1 VFRFAAPALGGYP
14 HKTLAS
20 ARDEAERLWA
30 MRRHGIDPRAHRE
43 EQIQAR
49 RIAAEAA
56 RLAEQNRITLRALFD
71 RWATTEL
78 QPRIR
83 TDGKRVGRKD
93 GGKFT
98 RDQFARRVFPV
109 LGDESV
115 ETIKKAELLAI
126 LDSVKAEGKART
138 ANVLFTDLKQMFRFA
153 LARDIIQR
161 NPLETVAKRD
171 VGGTSVLRSRVLS
184 MSELHRL
191 AAALPSSGLDPRTV
205 AALWLILS
213 TGVRI
218 GELMGAAWVD
228 AEHNLPRLR
237 LEAESRGAKLGFV
250 DTRARKWRLLDT
262 KTQREHTIHLSDF
275 ALSQFNVLSVA
286 RVAHRRSVDA
296 VPWVFPNSRGVG
308 PKGVKAFGKQLSDR
322 QREPARRLRN
332 RTSATTSLSMPGG
345 RWTAHDLRRTA
356 ATLMAELG
364 VSGDVIDECLNH
376 VIESE
381 VRRIYVRD
389 RREPDQARAFDA
401 LGQRLSQIFA
411 DSSDEVDR

>member
-1 VFRFAAPALGGYP
+1 
-14 HKTLAS
+14 
-20 ARDEAERLWA
+20 

-138 ANVLFTDLKQMFRFA
+138 ANVVFTDLKQMFRFA

-161 NPLETVAKRD
+161 KTKERHLLAAAALCRAHGLTQLKLYMMLGLPGETEADIDELGRFSLELARVAPRVALGIAPFVAKRNTPLD
-171 VGGTSVLRSRVLS
+171 GSGFEAIEVIDAKLARLRAAVRGRVTLRPTSPKWAWV
-184 MSELHRL
+184 EYRL
-191 AAALPSSGLDPRTV
+191 AQGGFEAGRAAAV
-205 AALWLILS
+205 AARAGGRFSDWK
-213 TGVRI
+213 
-218 GELMGAAWVD
+218 AAF
-228 AEHNLPRLR
+228 AE
-237 LEAESRGAKLGFV
+237 
-250 DTRARKWRLLDT
+250 
-262 KTQREHTIHLSDF
+262 
-275 ALSQFNVLSVA
+275 
-286 RVAHRRSVDA
+286 
-296 VPWVFPNSRGVG
+296 VP
-308 PKGVKAFGKQLSDR
+308 
-322 QREPARRLRN
+322 EPAVAPATRHDRLP
-332 RTSATTSLSMPGG
+332 L
-345 RWTAHDLRRTA
+345 
-356 ATLMAELG
+356 
-364 VSGDVIDECLNH
+364 
-376 VIESE
+376 
-381 VRRIYVRD
+381 
-389 RREPDQARAFDA
+389 A
-401 LGQRLSQIFA
+401 L
-411 DSSDEVDR
+411 